1 MVASARGVAPT
12 KFSGL
17 YRLKANT
24 AVADLFSLF
33 PQAIV
38 NEREL
43 AVLHGEPFPASIAA
57 LLSVA
62 RLGATAPMLNEV
74 VWAIS
79 SALVHATR
87 LSRFCALRAE
97 FEKALLKNN
106 LATCADLLETVEQEF
121 GWSLWL
127 VQNRLTIVQI
137 ADGIDEKRRIARVYE
152 EGVHG
157 NNILTLLLS
166 FISQRCEGTTVPGYL
181 QGELSR
187 LFPDANAPSLEAYLR
202 TTLFDLANPTVSSI
216 APTLSYASQS
226 SVIDYFETLMAVLQ
240 ALAADPTFPDH
251 LAMQLSKPLYVFH
264 RRVADR
270 RLVPVLVALS
280 DRPAGHVSTPIDRAA
295 LIEAYSEGRYED
307 VVNRGS
313 AYLAEYPDDISAV
326 MIFLRS
332 ELKANSE
339 PIRFSGVLGEL
350 ADNLRQI
357 FSLSSETYTAAYSL
371 FTLYERFYGHS
382 WATYVRAVVMHE
394 LSQETAV
401 FPSAGLRRQY
411 AVDVHLTPFSC
422 LLARSVAKKNEIQRA
437 LLDVFSSTAQVFSLV
452 AQGEGET
459 PHSISEERRRR
470 YMGRYYLAHGEHAS
484 AIENFR
490 WIQENTSGAEAL
502 RASACAALA
511 FVQAGDFRS
520 AVETVADA
528 YDSWPH
534 VPTVLPIPEI
544 ISRLE
549 QPSTWPNSIA
559 LPLTFE
565 LYSSFFSDDRLSH
578 LRYAFERFQLENNI
592 GSPGDVLKL
601 VDTVGEAQLVH
612 YLYRVWR
619 PEVMSQT
626 LLYESTKEIEDARI
640 KVCKLL
646 TELDPSNAA
655 RYVSE
660 IRERVKQQE
669 IAKATSLV
677 AQSKVYVD
685 IGAIKKALKAKLG
698 DAYARYKSAV
708 STMPVTEDPFV
719 ETITDIISQVGGRDE
734 SLTKVLSDLH
744 MLSSEVTN
752 ELDVQFASMFS
763 EVTNEFLRGD
773 HGLNAYLSTRVRHG
787 KLSNALRKSVADEH
801 LVTARKEGD
810 GSYVENR
817 YWATELT
824 DADQATRVAVLE
836 SLQSFA
842 TDFDEVLTYVRDK
855 LIQIAII
862 HEFVDSGS
870 HPHALFVYR
879 SSNLERR
886 FVQAYDRKAKYIDE
900 FIDRCIETL
909 WEKTDENLIRVQQV
923 LNTSIRAKL
932 LSVFDRLSEALK
944 NVPSAYL
951 LGDLI
956 NHVARARTNTQN
968 ALTLVASWFKR
979 SEVYDR
985 QDYFP
990 DFAVL
995 VATNMVVSTVSGAGE
1010 WDGVKVHCESGSSS
1024 MPGRTLD
1031 GMVDIFDALIE
1042 NAIEHASVPID
1053 EVSVDV
1059 SLKLSDGEF
1068 SATIENATGAMLLDS
1083 EAELKL
1089 EKLREEIKKSD
1100 SRRKA
1105 QLEGRSGFHKIWATI
1120 NAPQYREPSLDF
1132 RFTSNGTF
1140 KVNLGF
1146 KIGAMEDEDSV
1157 D

>member
-1 MVASARGVAPT
+1 
-12 KFSGL
+12 
-17 YRLKANT
+17 
-24 AVADLFSLF
+24 
-33 PQAIV
+33 
-38 NEREL
+38 
-43 AVLHGEPFPASIAA
+43 
-57 LLSVA
+57 
-62 RLGATAPMLNEV
+62 MLNEV

-79 SALVHATR
+79 SSLLHATR
-87 LSRFCALRAE
+87 LSRFCALRAD
-97 FEKALLKNN
+97 FEQALLKDN
-106 LATCADLLETVEQEF
+106 LSLCSILLDTVEREF

-127 VQNRLTIVQI
+127 VQNRLTIAQI
-137 ADGIDEKRRIARVYE
+137 GEGIDEKRRIARVYE
-152 EGVHG
+152 ESAKG
-157 NNILTLLLS
+157 NDVLALLLS

-187 LFPDANAPSLEAYLR
+187 LFPDGNAPSLEAYLR

-216 APTLSYASQS
+216 ASTLSYASQS
-226 SVIDYFETLMAVLQ
+226 SAIDYFETLIALLQ
-240 ALAADPTFPDH
+240 ALAADPAFPDH
-251 LAMQLSKPLYVFH
+251 LATQLSKPLSVLH
-264 RRVADR
+264 KRVDDR
-270 RLVPVLVALS
+270 RLVPVLVAVS
-280 DRPAGHVSTPIDRAA
+280 DSPAGEPAEREDRAA
-295 LIEAYSEGRYED
+295 LIEAYSEGRYGD
-307 VVNRGS
+307 VIDRGA
-313 AYLAEYPDDISAV
+313 AYLSEHPDDISAV
-326 MIFLRS
+326 VVFLRS
-332 ELKANSE
+332 ELKANSDAV
-339 PIRFSGVLGEL
+339 RFPGVLGEL

-357 FSLSSETYTAAYSL
+357 FALSPDTYTAAYSL
-371 FTLYERFYGHS
+371 FTMYERFYGHS
-382 WATYVRAVVMHE
+382 WTTYVRAVVMHE
-394 LSQETAV
+394 LSQETDT
-401 FPSAGLRRQY
+401 FPPASLRRQY
-411 AVDVHLTPFSC
+411 AVDPHLTPFSC
-422 LLARSVAKKNEIQRA
+422 LLARSEAKKREIQRA
-437 LLDVFSSTAQVFSLV
+437 LSSAFKSTTQVFELV
-452 AQGEGET
+452 ARGET
-459 PHSISEERRRR
+459 KTPVTISEERKRR
-470 YMGRYYLAHGEHAS
+470 YMGRYYLARGDHQL

-490 WIQENTSGAEAL
+490 WIRENMTGAEAL
-502 RASACAALA
+502 RAAACAALSY
-511 FVQAGDFRS
+511 VQAGDLRS
-520 AVETVADA
+520 AVEVVVDA
-528 YDSWPH
+528 YDKWPH
-534 VPTVLPIPEI
+534 VPTVLPIPEVV
-544 ISRLE
+544 SKLE

-565 LYSSFFSDDRLSH
+565 LYSSFFNDDRLSH
-578 LRYAFERFQLENNI
+578 LRYAFERFQTENDI
-592 GSPGDVLKL
+592 KLPADILKL
-601 VDTVGEAQLVH
+601 SDSVGQAQLVH

-646 TELDPSNAA
+646 AELDQTNSA

-685 IGAIKKALKAKLG
+685 IGAIKKALKSKLG

-708 STMPVTEDPFV
+708 ATMPVPDDPIV

-744 MLSSEVTN
+744 VLSPEVTN

-787 KLSNALRKSVADEH
+787 KLSNAIRKAVADEH

-810 GSYVENR
+810 GSYLENN
-817 YWATELT
+817 YWATELV
-824 DADQATRVAVLE
+824 DADQATRTAVLA
-836 SLQSFA
+836 SLQDFA
-842 TDFDEVLTYVRDK
+842 KDFDEVVSYARDK

-909 WEKTDENLIRVQQV
+909 WEKTDENLIRVQHV
-923 LNTSIRAKL
+923 LNTTIRTQL
-932 LSVFDRLSEALK
+932 LGVFDKLSERLA

-951 LGDLI
+951 LGDLT

-985 QDYFP
+985 QDYLP

-995 VATNMVVSTVSGAGE
+995 VATNMVVSTVPGAGE
-1010 WDGVKVHCESGSSS
+1010 WEGVKVRCELGSPS

-1042 NAIEHASVPID
+1042 NAIEHASLPI
-1053 EVSVDV
+1053 EQLTVDV
-1059 SLKLSDGEF
+1059 SLKLSDGVF
-1068 SATIENATGAMLLDS
+1068 SASIENVTGAILLDPQ
-1083 EAELKL
+1083 AELRL
-1089 EKLREEIKKSD
+1089 EKLRDEIKKSD

-1120 NAPQYREPSLDF
+1120 NAPQYREPALDF
-1132 RFTSNGTF
+1132 GFTSNGTF

-1146 KIGAMEDEDSV
+1146 KIGAMEDEDSA